1 MTTIEELQAALDAAH
16 QGAPET
22 SVESAITVYQVA
34 AGMVDAYNQVKEDAK
49 LLIGDVMAETGV
61 TTYTTRAGKVAM
73 TAPGL
78 SVSYDAKALD
88 LLMMLNP
95 HLAAILGPHR
105 KETQRAGTMRITGAK

>member
-1 MTTIEELQAALDAAH
+1 MTTIDELRAALDAAQ
-16 QGAPET
+16 QGTPEA

-34 AGMVDAYNQVKEDAK
+34 AGMIDAYSQVKEDAK
-49 LLIGDVMAETGV
+49 LLIADVMAETGV
-61 TTYTTRAGKVAM
+61 TSYTTRAGKVAM

-88 LLMMLNP
+88 A
-95 HLAAILGPHR
+95 LALSDARLATILGPHR

>member
-1 MTTIEELQAALDAAH
+1 MTIEELQAALDAAH
-16 QGAPET
+16 EGTPET
-22 SVESAITVYQVA
+22 SVESAVTVYQVA
-34 AGMVDAYNQVKEDAK
+34 AGMVDAYTEVKDQAK
-49 LLIGDVMAETGV
+49 ALIGDVMAETGV
-61 TTYTTRAGKVAM
+61 TSYTTRAGKVAM

-95 HLAAILGPHR
+95 HYAAILGPHQ

>member
-22 SVESAITVYQVA
+22 SVESAVTVYQVA
-34 AGMVDAYNQVKEDAK
+34 AGMVDAYNQVKEAAK
-49 LLIGDVMAETGV
+49 LLIADMMTETEV
-61 TTYTTRAGKVAM
+61 TSYATRAGKVAM

-88 LLMMLNP
+88 ALRLSNPRYAALLEP
-95 HLAAILGPHR
+95 FR
-105 KETQRAGTMRITGAK
+105 KETQRAGTMRITGTK

>member
-1 MTTIEELQAALDAAH
+1 MTTIDELQDALDAAQ
-16 QGAPET
+16 QGTPDT

-34 AGMVDAYNQVKEDAK
+34 AGMIDAYTEVKDQAK
-49 LLIGDVMAETGV
+49 ALIADVMTETGV
-61 TTYTTRAGKVAM
+61 TSYTTRAGKVAM

-88 LLMMLNP
+88 LLMVLNR
-95 HLAAILGPHR
+95 HYAAVLGPHR

>member
-16 QGAPET
+16 QGAPDK

-34 AGMVDAYNQVKEDAK
+34 AGMVDAYSQVKEAAK
-49 LLIGDVMAETGV
+49 LLIADVMTETGV

-73 TAPGL
+73 TAPAL
-78 SVSYDAKALD
+78 SVSYDARAPDAIALSD
-88 LLMMLNP
+88 AR
-95 HLAAILGPHR
+95 LAAILGPHR